1 MDQTSGNSAISNTES
16 FYTLGIASKLSEISV
31 HSIRRYFDNGLI
43 ILHTTTAKRHLF
55 SKVDINRLKC
65 IKKQMS
71 HPGLNFADKKAIYS
85 LITCWKASRK
95 GEECRNLDCIHCNFY
110 KHPEE

>member
-55 SKVDINRLKC
+55 SKVDINRLKS
-65 IKKQMS
+65 IKKQLS
-71 HPGLNFADKKAIYS
+71 HTGLIFTGIKAIYS
-85 LITCWKASRK
+85 LITCWEASRK
-95 GEECRNLDCIHCNFY
+95 GEECRNKDCIYCNFC
-110 KHPEE
+110 KNQ